1 LGTSISEEQTVRKI
15 SEYSGQLLN
24 HLEAVYRPGDR
35 RLARE
40 FLTALGLYVEDY
52 SVADPEATSM
62 LGIHFEP
69 ADRDSTNNVIFLH
82 QMSAP
87 QAAFDSLLQARL
99 ADDDA
104 LASAHAEFLEAIKR
118 YPGATPHFGIRYRS
132 MDAVDQVIERLNG
145 VSEELKRRL
154 SVEEMPPY
162 PTRAGMPDIRQV
174 FVQSDIITT
183 SPAGFGQMIEL
194 QVERSAS

>member
-1 LGTSISEEQTVRKI
+1 MQTI
-15 SEYSGQLLN
+15 GEYSGQFLN

-35 RLARE
+35 LLARE

-87 QAAFDSLLQARL
+87 QVAFDALLQTRL
-99 ADDDA
+99 ADDA
-104 LASAHAEFLEAIKR
+104 PLAAARAEFLETVKS

-132 MDAVDQVIERLNG
+132 MAAVDLVIERLNG
-145 VSEELKRRL
+145 VGEDLKGRV
-154 SVEEMPPY
+154 SVNEMPPY
-162 PTRAGMPDIRQV
+162 PSRPGMPDIRQV
-174 FVQSDIITT
+174 FVETDVIST
-183 SPAGFGQMIEL
+183 SPAGFGQTIEL
-194 QVERSAS
+194 QAERSDA

>member
-1 LGTSISEEQTVRKI
+1 MQKI
-15 SEYSGQLLN
+15 GEYNGQFLN

-52 SVADPEATSM
+52 SVTDPDATSM
-62 LGIHFEP
+62 LAIHFEP

-87 QAAFDSLLQARL
+87 QAAFDTLLQAKL

-104 LASAHAEFLEAIKR
+104 LVSAHAKFLEAIKS

-132 MDAVDQVIERLNG
+132 MRAVDEAIGRLNS

-154 SVEEMPPY
+154 SVDEMPPY
-162 PTRAGMPDIRQV
+162 PARPGMPDIRQV
-174 FVQSDIITT
+174 FVQSDVIST
-183 SPAGFGQMIEL
+183 SPAGFGQTIEL